1 MHFADNLFKYIFMNE
16 NFCLSYQISQNL
28 IPKGPIDNKSTF
40 VQVLIWYLTLTGA
53 KPLSEVMLF

>member
-40 VQVLIWYLTLTGA
+40 VQVLIWYQTGA